1 MLSSIIQFFIHV
13 KFDMRLPHTP
23 SPDIIKIASLLKD
36 RIVIDNERE
45 NTVK

>member
-1 MLSSIIQFFIHV
+1 MLSSIIKFFIHV
-13 KFDMRLPHTP
+13 KFYMRLPHTP
-23 SPDIIKIASLLKD
+23 SPDIIKITTLLKD